1 MQSEGSQSWE
11 TTNIDSVYKISRKIK
26 SRDKISDCFR
36 DVEVLDRELTINE
49 YGAAYMRDEDVLKL
63 DCECVL

>member
-36 DVEVLDRELTINE
+36 DVEVLDRELTTNE